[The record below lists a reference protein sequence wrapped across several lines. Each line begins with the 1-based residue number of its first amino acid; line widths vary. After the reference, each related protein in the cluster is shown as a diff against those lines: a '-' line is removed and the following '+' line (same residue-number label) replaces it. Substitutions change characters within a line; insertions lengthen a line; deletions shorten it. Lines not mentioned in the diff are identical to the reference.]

1 MTLGIAKFFVDDM
14 TKTSSKIWTSRI
26 RRTKPVIFV
35 LCLIPI
41 SLLVYDMFTGNIS
54 ADPVEDITEVTG
66 EWGLRLLLITLA
78 ITPLRILTG
87 INQLVLVRRMLGVFS
102 FFYIL
107 LHFLTW
113 LVIVNFFDIRQII
126 EDIIERYYILF
137 GSAAFTMMTLL
148 AATST
153 NRMVRWVGGRRWA
166 KLHKLIY
173 LIGILGIL
181 HFYLSVKADITEP
194 VIYGVTLAILLG
206 IRVWKKYSPRT
217 VRS

>member
-1 MTLGIAKFFVDDM
+1 MTPGIANLFVVGM
-14 TKTSSKIWTSRI
+14 AKTSSKIWTTRI

-35 LCLIPI
+35 LCLIPFSI
-41 SLLVYDMFTGNIS
+41 LVFDIFTGNVS
-54 ADPVEDITEVTG
+54 ADPVEDITKVTG

-78 ITPLRILTG
+78 IRPLRHLTG
-87 INQLVLVRRMLGVFS
+87 INQLVMARRMLGVFS

-137 GSAAFTMMTLL
+137 GSAAFIMMTML

-166 KLHKLIY
+166 KLHKLVY

-194 VIYGVTLAILLG
+194 VIYGIVLAILLG
-206 IRVWKKYSPRT
+206 FRVWKKYSPRT
-217 VRS
+217 ASH

>member
-1 MTLGIAKFFVDDM
+1 MA
-14 TKTSSKIWTSRI
+14 KTSSKIWTTRI

-41 SLLVYDMFTGNIS
+41 SILVFDIFTGNVS

-78 ITPLRILTG
+78 ITPLRNLTG

-137 GSAAFTMMTLL
+137 GSAAFIMMTLL

-166 KLHKLIY
+166 KLHKLVY
-173 LIGILGIL
+173 LIGILGVL

-194 VIYGVTLAILLG
+194 VIYGVILAILLG
-206 IRVWKKYSPRT
+206 FRVWKKYSPRT
-217 VRS
+217 ATN

>member
-1 MTLGIAKFFVDDM
+1 MTPGIANLFVVGM
-14 TKTSSKIWTSRI
+14 AKTSSKIWTTRI

-35 LCLIPI
+35 LCLIPFSI
-41 SLLVYDMFTGNIS
+41 LVFDIFTGNVS
-54 ADPVEDITEVTG
+54 ADPVEDITKVTG

-78 ITPLRILTG
+78 ITPLRHLTG
-87 INQLVLVRRMLGVFS
+87 INQLVMARRMLGVFS

-137 GSAAFTMMTLL
+137 GSAAFTMMTML

-166 KLHKLIY
+166 KLHKLVY

-194 VIYGVTLAILLG
+194 VIYGIVLAILLG
-206 IRVWKKYSPRT
+206 FRVWKKYSPRT
-217 VRS
+217 ASH